1 MYFAACVAAF
11 AVLAIPPPAVS
22 PAGSRW
28 VAGQTGASSH
38 RIVVKFR
45 DGTAI
50 RPRQD
55 QLISLAH
62 DDLSELQAVLGTY
75 PGLYI
80 ERLFTRPEE
89 DLEHERAQAAA
100 TTGLPQ
106 PDLNLYYRLVLPRE
120 ADAASLVDALNRL
133 PIVESAYIEPPAAP
147 PPGRPPPP

>member
-1 MYFAACVAAF
+1 VAWVATVTWLAC
-11 AVLAIPPPAVS
+11 S
-22 PAGSRW
+22 PSADSLGGSRW
-28 VAGQTGASSH
+28 VAGPTGASSE

-50 RPRQD
+50 RLRQD

-62 DDLSELQAVLGTY
+62 VDLSELQAVLSAY
-75 PGLYI
+75 PGLRI

-100 TTGLPQ
+100 ATGLPQ
-106 PDLNLYYRLVLPRE
+106 PDLNLYYRLVLPWE

-133 PIVESAYIEPPAAP
+133 PIVESAYVEPPPAP
-147 PPGRPPPP
+147 PPGLPRL